1 LGTTRSNNLISQ
13 THNGKESTMQIDKT
27 QIIEMLKSRGD
38 DDQASQAETELPDQV
53 DTEQDAG
60 MLEKYGIDP
69 KDLMGKLGGGL
80 GG

>member
-1 LGTTRSNNLISQ
+1 
-13 THNGKESTMQIDKT
+13 MQIDKT

-80 GG
+80 GGLGGLGG

>member
-1 LGTTRSNNLISQ
+1 
-13 THNGKESTMQIDKT
+13 MQIDKT

-80 GG
+80 GGLGS

>member
-1 LGTTRSNNLISQ
+1 
-13 THNGKESTMQIDKT
+13 MQIDKT

>member
-1 LGTTRSNNLISQ
+1 
-13 THNGKESTMQIDKT
+13 MQIDKT

-80 GG
+80 GGLGG